1 MPESTGAM
9 RYVAFIS
16 YNHRDRAW
24 ARWLHRSIENYQ
36 LPASLRERGAT
47 TEVAAK
53 RLAPVFLDREEL
65 PSSADLAEA
74 VRRALED
81 SAALIVVCSPDAVR
95 SRWVN
100 EEIRS
105 FKALGRGGRILCLL
119 VGGDP
124 GAADRPEAPDSEC
137 FPAALRFEVIDGEVT
152 ERRAAEP
159 LAADVREGGD
169 SRRDAVLKI
178 VAGLLGVSLDEL
190 RQRDEARRQ
199 RRLVAITAAAMAGC
213 VIFAGLAVTA
223 WIARNEAVVQRKLAV
238 QKSLTAERTAD
249 FMIALF
255 QVSDPSEARGNT
267 VTAREILD
275 RGVRQIDAGL
285 RAEPLVRA
293 ELSTTLGQV
302 YYGLG
307 LYRRSEGL
315 LASVRRV
322 PGQDARARA
331 RQSVALADVQAALGK
346 YPEADA
352 LYAEAQRLLATEPE
366 PDLETRV
373 RILTG
378 RGDTA
383 SNEERFA
390 DAQRYFDEALA
401 VGRIPGAPADVRA
414 RALEGIAM
422 LKAYAG
428 ETAVALDWYQKA
440 LTERTRVSG
449 ETHPNV
455 SQILGN
461 MGATAYL
468 MRDSARAETYMR
480 RSIDVDRRV
489 LGPRHPDVGIG
500 LNNLGRLRLEGRRFA
515 EALTLLDEAVA
526 ILDEAHEPTHPD
538 LTFPL
543 SNQGLAFAGLRDDAR
558 AQPLLER
565 SLGVAIANRQTGLEG
580 MILTYLADLQCR
592 TGRFDA
598 GLASLDRAR
607 PLVSEAYPDDGWRT
621 AYGDNVR
628 AGCLTRLKRYPEAQV
643 LIETSLPVVLARWPA
658 KALHGHEAVERARA
672 LFTRTGNADKLV
684 QLQALAR

>member
-1 MPESTGAM
+1 M

-36 LPASLRERGAT
+36 LPASLRERGVT
-47 TEVAAK
+47 TEVASK
-53 RLAPVFLDREEL
+53 RLVPVFLDRDEL
-65 PSSADLAEA
+65 PSSADLAAA
-74 VRRALED
+74 VRLALEE
-81 SAALIVVCSPDAVR
+81 SAALIVVCSPAAVG

-105 FKALGRGGRILCLL
+105 FKALGRGDRILCLI
-119 VGGDP
+119 VGGEP
-124 GAADRPEAPDSEC
+124 GAADRLEAPDSEC
-137 FPAALRFEVIDGEVT
+137 FPAALRFEVIAGEVT

-169 SRRDAVLKI
+169 SRRDALLKI

-199 RRLVAITAAAMAGC
+199 RRLVAIAAAATVGC

-223 WIARNEAVVQRKLAV
+223 WIARNEAVAQRKLAV

-249 FMIALF
+249 FMISLF
-255 QVSDPSEARGNT
+255 KVSDPSEARGNT

-285 RAEPLVRA
+285 RSEPLVRA

-307 LYRRSEGL
+307 LYRQSEGL
-315 LASVRRV
+315 LTSVRSV
-322 PGQDARARA
+322 PGQDARAQA

-346 YPEADA
+346 YPEAEL
-352 LYAEAQRLLATEPE
+352 LYAEAERLLATEPE
-366 PDLETRV
+366 PDIETRV
-373 RILTG
+373 RILIG

-383 SNEERFA
+383 SNQDRFA
-390 DAQRYFDEALA
+390 DAQGYFNEALA
-401 VGRIPGAPADVRA
+401 VGRMPGAPADVRA
-414 RALEGIAM
+414 RALEGIA
-422 LKAYAG
+422 LAKAIAG

-468 MRDSARAETYMR
+468 MRDSSRAEAYMR

-489 LGPRHPDVGIG
+489 LGPRHPDVGSG
-500 LNNLGRLRLEGRRFA
+500 LNNLGRLRLEERRFP
-515 EALTLLDEAVA
+515 EARTLLDEAVS
-526 ILDEAHEPTHPD
+526 ILKDAHEPTHPD
-538 LTFPL
+538 MTFPL
-543 SNQGLAFAGLRDDAR
+543 SNQGLALAGLGDDAG
-558 AQPLLER
+558 AEPLFEMSLR
-565 SLGVAIANRQTGLEG
+565 SAVANRQTGIEG
-580 MILTYLADLQCR
+580 MIRTYLGDLQCR

-598 GLASLDRAR
+598 GLESLSRAR
-607 PLVSEAYPDDGWRT
+607 PLLIEAYPEDAWRT

-628 AGCLTRLKRYPEAQV
+628 AGCLTGLKRYSEAQV
-643 LIETSLPVVLARWPA
+643 LFEVSLPVVLARWPA
-658 KALHGHEAVERARA
+658 TALHGYESLERSRQGVRSDRVD
-672 LFTRTGNADKLV
+672 RTSGGD
-684 QLQALAR
+684 

>member
-1 MPESTGAM
+1 M

-36 LPASLRERGAT
+36 LPASLREQGAT
-47 TEVAAK
+47 TEVAPK

-65 PSSADLAEA
+65 SSSADLAAA
-74 VRRALED
+74 VRLALAD
-81 SAALIVVCSPDAVR
+81 SAALIVVCSPDAVG

-105 FKALGRGGRILCLL
+105 FKALGRGGRILCLI

-137 FPAALRFEVIDGEVT
+137 FPDALRFEVIAGAVT
-152 ERRAAEP
+152 GRRAAEP

-190 RQRDEARRQ
+190 RQRDQARRQ
-199 RRLVAITAAAMAGC
+199 RRLVAIAAAAMAGC
-213 VIFAGLAVTA
+213 VVFAGLAVTA
-223 WIARNEAVVQRKLAV
+223 WLARNEAVAQRKLAV

-249 FMIALF
+249 FMISLF
-255 QVSDPSEARGNT
+255 QVSDPSEARGNS

-285 RAEPLVRA
+285 RSEPLVRA

-307 LYRRSEGL
+307 LYRQSEGL
-315 LASVRRV
+315 LTSVRAV

-331 RQSVALADVQAALGK
+331 RQSVALADVQAALGR
-346 YPEADA
+346 YPQADVLYADA
-352 LYAEAQRLLATEPE
+352 ARLLATEPE

-373 RILTG
+373 RTLIG

-383 SNEERFA
+383 SNQEHFA
-390 DAQRYFDEALA
+390 EAQRFFDEALA
-401 VGRIPGAPADVRA
+401 VGRLPGAPADVKA

-422 LKAYAG
+422 VKAYAG

-455 SQILGN
+455 AQILGN

-468 MRDSARAETYMR
+468 LRDSARAETYMQ
-480 RSIDVDRRV
+480 RSVDVDRRV

-500 LNNLGRLRLEGRRFA
+500 LNNLGRLRLEQRRFA
-515 EALTLLDEAVA
+515 EARALLDEAVS
-526 ILDEAHEPTHPD
+526 ILRDAHALTHPD

-543 SNQGLAFAGLRDDAR
+543 SNLGLALAGLGDDVGAE
-558 AQPLLER
+558 PLLEM
-565 SLGVAIANRQTGLEG
+565 SLRAAVANQQAGIEG

-592 TGRFDA
+592 TGRLDA

-607 PLVSEAYPDDGWRT
+607 PLLIEAYPDDAWRT

-628 AGCLTRLKRYPEAQV
+628 AGCLTGLKRYPEAEV
-643 LIETSLPVVLARWPA
+643 LIAASLPVVLARWPA
-658 KALHGHEAVERARA
+658 TALHGHESLERSRRRVHSDGVDRA
-672 LFTRTGNADKLV
+672 SGGD
-684 QLQALAR
+684 

>member
-1 MPESTGAM
+1 MVLESSEAM

-24 ARWLHRSIENYQ
+24 ARWLHRSLESYQ

-47 TEVAAK
+47 TESAPR

-65 PSSADLAEA
+65 SSSADLAAA
-74 VRRALED
+74 VRLALED

-105 FKALGRGGRILCLL
+105 FKALGRGNRILCLI

-137 FPAALRFEVIDGEVT
+137 FPVALRFEVIEGEVT

-169 SRRDAVLKI
+169 SRRDALLKI

-199 RRLVAITAAAMAGC
+199 RRLVTIAATAMVGC

-223 WIARNEAVVQRKLAV
+223 WLARNEAEAQRRLAV
-238 QKSLTAERTAD
+238 QKSLTAERTAE
-249 FMIALF
+249 FMISLF
-255 QVSDPSEARGNT
+255 RVSDPSEARGNS

-285 RAEPLVRA
+285 SAEPLVRA

-307 LYRRSEGL
+307 LYRQSEGL
-315 LASVRRV
+315 LKSVRLV

-331 RQSVALADVQAALGK
+331 KHSVALADVQAALGR
-346 YPEADA
+346 YPEADT
-352 LYAEAQRLLATEPE
+352 LYAEAERLLGTESDP
-366 PDLETRV
+366 ETRV
-373 RILTG
+373 RILIG

-401 VGRIPGAPADVRA
+401 VGKMPGAPADVRA

-428 ETAVALDWYQKA
+428 ETAIALDWYQKA

-468 MRDSARAETYMR
+468 LRDSARAESYMR

-500 LNNLGRLRLEGRRFA
+500 LNNLGRLRLEGRRFG
-515 EALTLLDEAVA
+515 EARALLDEAVA

-543 SNQGLAFAGLRDDAR
+543 SNQGLAFVGLGDDAR
-558 AQPLLER
+558 AKLLLER
-565 SLGVAIANRQTGLEG
+565 SLGVAVTNRQSGLEG

-592 TGRFDA
+592 TGGFDA

-607 PLVSEAYPDDGWRT
+607 PLLIEAYPDDLWRT

-643 LIETSLPVVLARWPA
+643 LIETSLPVVMARWPA
-658 KALHGHEAVERARA
+658 AALHGHEALERSRL
-672 LFTRTGNADKLV
+672 LFTITGNADKLAK
-684 QLQALAR
+684 LQAIAR